1 MSGGERAL
9 APAQA
14 VARLA
19 AGGLVAYPTE
29 TAWGLGADASSSEA
43 LAALLRFKGR
53 DAAKPISVLVEG
65 PEALERLGAELSPEA
80 RALVEAFW
88 PGPLTLVVRL
98 CAPLAPGVAAPGGGV
113 GLRCS
118 PHPVARELAR
128 LAAKEGIGPPTATS
142 LNRSGEPAARTRAEA
157 ERCCGAGPGA
167 PLPVAGAD
175 AGGAPESS
183 VVDVTGPAP
192 RLLREGAI
200 PAARIRQALEGGASR

>member
-1 MSGGERAL
+1 MSAGGAAL
-9 APAQA
+9 TPAQA

-29 TAWGLGADASSSEA
+29 TAWGLGADASSAPA
-43 LAALLRFKGR
+43 LKALLRFKGR
-53 DAAKPISVLVEG
+53 DGGKPVSVLVEG
-65 PEALERLGAELSPEA
+65 AEALQRLGAELSPEA
-80 RALVEAFW
+80 RALVETFW

-98 CAPLAPGVAAPGGGV
+98 RARLAPGIAAPGGGV

-128 LAAKEGIGPPTATS
+128 LAAKEGVGPPTATS
-142 LNRSGEPAARTRAEA
+142 LNRSGEPAARTRGEA
-157 ERCCGAGPGA
+157 ERCCGAGADA
-167 PLPVAGAD
+167 PLPVEGED

-200 PAARIRQALEGGASR
+200 PAPEIRRALEGGASR